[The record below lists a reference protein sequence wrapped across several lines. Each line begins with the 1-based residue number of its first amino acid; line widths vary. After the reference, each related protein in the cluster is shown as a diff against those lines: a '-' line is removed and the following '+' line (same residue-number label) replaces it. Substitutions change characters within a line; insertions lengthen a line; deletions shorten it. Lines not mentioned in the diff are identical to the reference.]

1 MAELVRRGLE
11 YMLAVV
17 PGTKADGAWQ
27 LPPGHDLRADD
38 PFVQE
43 DWRSALHIRDL
54 QVVAEAQAPYG
65 KQTP

>member
-17 PGTKADGAWQ
+17 PGIKVAGEWQ
-27 LPPGHDLRADD
+27 LPPAHDLRADD

-43 DWRSALHIRDL
+43 DWRSDLHI
-54 QVVAEAQAPYG
+54 
-65 KQTP
+65 